1 MVKIATA
8 ETVSPGHPDKI
19 ADFIS
24 DSVLTEALKTHKKSK
39 VAVETFLTG
48 THDGGL
54 VVVGGEISEIAGM
67 DDQKINS
74 IVKLALSKT
83 IKTSFSDFDLN
94 KLSILNVLTPQSEEI
109 RSAVEDDQDLGAGDQ
124 GIMVGFAS
132 NETSNL
138 MPKTFEYSRQIQQRL
153 WELQNLDEN
162 LDLDSKVQVTT
173 GGEVIKV
180 VVSTQHQP
188 NIDISE
194 LEEKV
199 SDLVS
204 QVIEFEYKLDLNPS
218 GSFVKGGPAGD
229 TGLTGR
235 KIVVDA
241 YGPTVPVGGGAFSG
255 KDPSKVDRSAA
266 YAARHL
272 AKNIVM
278 HELADKC
285 QVRVSYAI
293 GKADPYELSI
303 NLFDTQKVDDK
314 VLQDFINKFD
324 MKPGSIIERLK
335 AISGYT
341 DYEQS
346 YPEPEIVYVPIET
359 AVPGGDYDSS
369 TSSGGSIA
377 MFGGE
382 ESDPFEFL
390 VQGA

>member
-1 MVKIATA
+1 MEKIATA

-24 DSVLTEALKTHKKSK
+24 DSVLTEALKTNKKSK

-54 VVVGGEISEIAGM
+54 VVVGGEISEIAAM

-83 IKTSFSDFDLN
+83 IQTNFSDFDLN

-153 WELQNLDEN
+153 WELQNSDEN

-194 LEEKV
+194 LEETV

-204 QVIEFEYKLDLNPS
+204 RVIEFEYKLDLNPS
-218 GSFVKGGPAGD
+218 GSFIKGGPAGD

-314 VLQDFINKFD
+314 VLQDFISKFD
-324 MKPGSIIERLK
+324 MKPGSIIERLNLLDVD
-335 AISGYT
+335 YT
-341 DYEQS
+341 KDTLFSHFGHPDRNWEQKVD
-346 YPEPEIVYVPIET
+346 I
-359 AVPGGDYDSS
+359 
-369 TSSGGSIA
+369 
-377 MFGGE
+377 
-382 ESDPFEFL
+382 
-390 VQGA
+390 